1 MGEAFLQKGPT
12 EELFQRT
19 AKFEILPEAA
29 PKMLYFLFC
38 IHNHQPA
45 GNFDFV
51 LEKAYQDSYWPF
63 LKALSKHPA
72 IKLTLHNTGYLFD
85 WMYEKHPEYV
95 ELLKKMVTRGQVE
108 VMGGGYYEPVLSVI
122 PEEDRIGQIRMMSHR
137 FEEVFGT
144 RARGIWLAERVW
156 EPYLPNVISRAGLEY
171 LLVDDYH
178 FTKAGLTRE
187 ELGGHYIT
195 EDQGNIV
202 KIFPGNER
210 LRYLIP
216 FKPATELE
224 EYLKGLRTSLKR
236 GNAAIYGD
244 DGEKFGVW
252 PGTAKWVFDDGW
264 LESFFEVIERNLDWL
279 KPATFSEYIDAEK
292 PLGRVYLPTTSYMEM
307 GEWSLPHKASKAYM
321 KLVEEVKLWQNG
333 DLVNRFLQGGV
344 WRNFFS
350 KYPESNWMHK
360 RMLQVSRKVQKCAG
374 ESPQDDKRVSDAIHA
389 LYMAQCN
396 DAYWHGVFGG
406 LYLPHLRG
414 EVYRNLIRAEVLA
427 EPELKGAEAR
437 ITTGDIDA
445 DGYDEAVITT
455 GDLSI
460 FISPEAGGSVQE
472 LDFRPREVNL
482 SDTLTRWE
490 EGYHFKLIEAVA
502 GGKVETEET
511 SSIHDIVRVK
521 EEGLEKYLKY
531 DHVKRASFVDR
542 FIGGGET
549 FDSYFDNIYTELGDF
564 NNSAYKLVSSRG
576 SVLLSRDG
584 LVGEAGVT
592 VKKEITPL
600 GRNSFAVDYTLTHS
614 GGELPEGLR
623 FGVEINMILPCC
635 DGPACFY
642 QASPEASIAEGSI
655 GLSSRGE
662 AGSLERISLVDTYTG
677 LIASIEPQGQAS
689 LWRHPIHTV
698 SLSEGGFEKI
708 FQGSCLLFLFPV
720 EFGKEGMSVGLK
732 VRVESI
738 TAS

>member
-1 MGEAFLQKGPT
+1 
-12 EELFQRT
+12 
-19 AKFEILPEAA
+19 
-29 PKMLYFLFC
+29 MLYFLFC

-45 GNFDFV
+45 GNFEHV

-72 IKLTLHNTGYLFD
+72 IKLTLHNTGFLFD
-85 WMYEKHPEYV
+85 WMFENHPEYV
-95 ELLKKMVTRGQVE
+95 ELLKEMVTRGQVE

-122 PEEDRIGQIRMMSHR
+122 PEQDRIGQVRMMSHR
-137 FEEVFGT
+137 FEEVFGAK
-144 RARGIWLAERVW
+144 ARGIWLAERVW
-156 EPYLPNVISRAGLEY
+156 EPYLPNVISKAGLEY

-178 FTKAGLTRE
+178 FTKAGLTSE

-202 KIFPGNER
+202 KIFPGNET

-224 EYLKGLRTSLKR
+224 GYLKGLRGGLKR

-252 PGTAKWVFDDGW
+252 PGTAKWVFGDGW

-333 DLVNRFLQGGV
+333 GLVRRFLQGGV

-360 RMLQVSRKVQKCAG
+360 RMLDVSRKVDKFAAQ
-374 ESPQDDKRVSDAIHA
+374 SRDDKKVSDAVHA

-414 EVYRNLIRAEVLA
+414 EVYRNLIRAEALA
-427 EPELKGAEAR
+427 DPELSGADAR

-445 DGYDEAVITT
+445 DGCDEVVITT
-455 GDLSI
+455 GDLGI

-472 LDFRPREVNL
+472 IDFRPREINL

-511 SSIHDIVRVK
+511 ASIHDMVRVK
-521 EEGLEKYLKY
+521 EEGLEKFLKY
-531 DHVKRASFVDR
+531 DRVKRASFVDR
-542 FIGGGET
+542 FIGASET
-549 FDSYFDNIYTELGDF
+549 FEGYFDNVYNDLGDF
-564 NNSAYKLVSSRG
+564 SDNAYDVVSPRG
-576 SVLLSRDG
+576 PVVLSRDG
-584 LVGEAGVT
+584 SVGEASVT
-592 VKKEITPL
+592 VRKEITPI
-600 GRNSFAVDYTLTHS
+600 GRNSFAVDYTIRHS
-614 GGELPEGLR
+614 GGELPVGLR
-623 FGVEINMILPCC
+623 FGVEMNMLLPCC

-642 QASPEASIAEGSI
+642 QASPEAAMAGGAI
-655 GLSSRGE
+655 GLSSAGE
-662 AGSLERISLVDTYTG
+662 AASLEKISLVDTYTG
-677 LIASIEPQGQAS
+677 VIVTIEPDRPVT

-708 FQGSCLLFLFPV
+708 FQGSCLLFLFPF
-720 EFGKEGMSVGLK
+720 EPGGDGMSVGLK
-732 VRVESI
+732 VKVEGV

>member
-1 MGEAFLQKGPT
+1 
-12 EELFQRT
+12 
-19 AKFEILPEAA
+19 
-29 PKMLYFLFC
+29 MLYFLFC
-38 IHNHQPA
+38 IHNHQPV

-51 LEKAYQDSYWPF
+51 LEKAFQDSYWPF

-72 IKLTLHNTGYLFD
+72 VKLTLHNTGYLFD
-85 WMYEKHPEYV
+85 WIYENHPEYI
-95 ELLKKMVTRGQVE
+95 ELLKEMVTRGQVE

-122 PEEDRIGQIRMMSHR
+122 PEQDRAGQIRMMSER
-137 FEEVFGT
+137 FEEVLGT
-144 RARGIWLAERVW
+144 KPRGIWLAERVW
-156 EPYLPNVISRAGLEY
+156 EPYLPNVITEAGLEY

-178 FTKAGLTRE
+178 FTKAGLSRE
-187 ELGGHYIT
+187 DLGGHYIT

-216 FKPATELE
+216 FKPASELE
-224 EYLKGLRTSLKR
+224 EYLKWLRTGLKR

-279 KPATFSEYIDAEK
+279 KPATLSEYIDAEK

-333 DLVNRFLQGGV
+333 DLVRRFLQGGV

-350 KYPESNWMHK
+350 KYPEANWMHK
-360 RMLQVSRKVQKCAG
+360 RMLQVSRKVDKYAG
-374 ESPQDDKRVSDAIHA
+374 ENPADDRRASDARRA

-427 EPELKGAEAR
+427 DPELSGAETR

-445 DGYDEAVITT
+445 DGYDEVVITT
-455 GDLSI
+455 GELNI

-502 GGKVETEET
+502 GGKVETEDT

-521 EEGLEKYLKY
+521 EEGLERYLKY
-531 DHVKRASFVDR
+531 DSVKRASFVDR
-542 FIGGGET
+542 FIGGEET
-549 FDSYFDNIYTELGDF
+549 FERYFDNIYSELGDF
-564 NNSAYKLVSSRG
+564 DKNAYDVRSSNG
-576 SVLLSRDG
+576 PVVLSRDG
-584 LVGEAGVT
+584 LVGEAAVT

-600 GRNSFAVDYTLTHS
+600 GRNSFAVDYTIKHN
-614 GGELPEGLR
+614 GGELPSGLR

-635 DGPACFY
+635 DGPDCFY
-642 QASPEASIAEGSI
+642 KASPDTCMADGST
-655 GLSSRGE
+655 GLGSGGE
-662 AGSLERISLVDTYTG
+662 VELLEKISLVDRYTG
-677 LIASIEPQGQAS
+677 VMATIEPEGPAT

-720 EFGKEGMSVGLK
+720 EFGKDGMSVGLK
-732 VRVESI
+732 VKVEGATVS
-738 TAS
+738 